1 MKTNRWNWKPRSDRR
16 GEAGQAVVFF
26 LLAMG
31 IFLLGALCFAFDISN
46 MWFHRQAA
54 QTAADAACA
63 AGAMDILVD
72 AQGGA
77 TGNQG
82 FTLGT
87 NYSCTAG
94 STDSVCSYAAMN
106 GYNSDGAFPGNQ
118 VSVSFPTTAA
128 NGAPPGVPIPDSG
141 LSGTTHPFIRVDV
154 LDHVQTFFIGLLNG
168 GTTADVRAFATCGV
182 EFAAAPIPLIVLHPT
197 NPGALTVQGNSSN
210 NSCDPDNKNKLCI
223 WGGPQQS
230 IQVDSSD
237 PAATSIGGSAKI
249 DLSKGGPSNTGS
261 DLGTWGGPIAA
272 PGGFLAGS
280 TGSWRAPSSP
290 INDPFASLAVPDT
303 TGMTTYTGPYRQATP
318 ADLATLGIVCPDTT
332 CDQYAPGIYSKGLC
346 VGNGPSPCSCPISAH
361 CTAIFDPGVYIIQG
375 DFSVVSN
382 SCLRPSG
389 AAGDGSGGVMFYF
402 TGGGS
407 VSVAADSGSKCQAD
421 FITAG
426 YAGTSS
432 LLNGIKCASG
442 SHVPSNLAS
451 ITSLSG
457 NVLLAPCSG
466 TYGDPFEAKGL
477 VDPDGE
483 QHGFLMFQDRT
494 VEAANQNWGGGGS
507 MLLAGTMYFHN
518 STDFSDVF
526 KLNGNSGSSTY
537 VLGDIVADNVILKGD
552 SQVTMDLNTSVVFSV
567 LKASIF
573 Q

>member
-1 MKTNRWNWKPRSDRR
+1 MKTNRWNWKRRSDRA
-16 GEAGQAVVFF
+16 GEAGQATVFF
-26 LLAMG
+26 LLVMG
-31 IFLLGALCFAFDISN
+31 IFLLGALCFAFDLSN

-77 TGNQG
+77 TGHQG

-87 NYSCTAG
+87 NYSCTAS
-94 STDSVCSYAAMN
+94 STDSVCSYAALN
-106 GYNSDGAFPGNQ
+106 GYNSNGAAPGNL
-118 VSVSFPTTAA
+118 VSVSFPTSAA
-128 NGAPPGVPIPDSG
+128 NGAPPGVPIPDAAFAG
-141 LSGTTHPFIRVDV
+141 AYPFIRVDV
-154 LDHVQTFFIGLLNG
+154 VDHVQTYFFGLLSPS
-168 GTTADVRAFATCGV
+168 TTKDVRAFSTCGV
-182 EFAAAPIPLIVLHPT
+182 ELAAAPIPLIVLHPT

-237 PAATSIGGSAKI
+237 PDATHIAGSAKI
-249 DLSKGGPSNTGS
+249 DLIKGGPSNSGS

-272 PGGFLAGS
+272 PGGFLTGS
-280 TGSWRAPSSP
+280 TGNWRAPSSP
-290 INDPFASLAVPDT
+290 INDPFASLAVPDP
-303 TGMTTYTGPYRQATP
+303 TGMTHYTGPYRQATP
-318 ADLATLGIVCPDTT
+318 ADLATLGILCPDTT
-332 CDQYAPGIYSKGLC
+332 CDEYHAGIYDTGLC
-346 VGNGPSPCSCPISAH
+346 IGNGPSPCSCPISAH
-361 CTAIFDPGVYIIQG
+361 CTAIFDPGVYIIKG
-375 DFSVVSN
+375 NFTTGPN

-402 TGGGS
+402 TAGGS
-407 VSVAADSGSKCQAD
+407 ASVGANSGAACQQD

-426 YAGTSS
+426 YASTHS
-432 LLNGIKCASG
+432 LLYGIKCASG
-442 SHVPSNLAS
+442 SNVPPNLAS
-451 ITSLSG
+451 IASLTG

-466 TYGDPFEAKGL
+466 TYGDPFEAKSL

-518 STDFSDVF
+518 SADSSDSF
-526 KLNGNSGSSTY
+526 TLNGTSGSSTY
-537 VLGDIVADNVILKGD
+537 VLGDIVADNVSMQGD